1 MSTRDPMDCATVDE
15 LAAPYAL
22 GAVDPPDDRAVSE
35 HLATCGRSHAEIR
48 DLMNQAAVL
57 PAALEPVAPSGALR
71 ERLMASVANTPQE
84 HRPAPMP
91 VREAVVA
98 REQRR
103 PWWQL
108 APLPSALA
116 AVGLAA
122 AVGLGA
128 WGVTLSNAVADRDAA
143 LRAVA
148 AADSIHAASGP
159 AGSGWVIESGGQ
171 AMFMASDLQALS
183 GDELYELWL
192 IDADGTAVAAGVLT
206 DTDGLALVTLERPLE
221 GATTFAVTVEA
232 ERVDAPTSEPV
243 MVGAL
248 DA

>member
-1 MSTRDPMDCATVDE
+1 MSTRESMDCVAVDE

-22 GAVDPPDDRAVSE
+22 GAVDPADDRAVSE
-35 HLATCGRSHAEIR
+35 HLATCGRPHAEVRELI
-48 DLMNQAAVL
+48 DQAALL
-57 PAALEPVAPSGALR
+57 PDALEPVAPSAALR
-71 ERLMASVANTPQE
+71 SRLMASVAQKPQE
-84 HRPAPMP
+84 HRPAPMA
-91 VREAVVA
+91 VRQPVVA
-98 REQRR
+98 PEARR

-128 WGVTLSNAVADRDAA
+128 WGVTLSNQVADRDAA

-148 AADSIHAASGP
+148 AADAIHAASGP
-159 AGSGWVIESGGQ
+159 AGSGWVIESGDQ
-171 AMFMASDLQALS
+171 AMFMASDLEALS

-206 DTDGLALVTLERPLE
+206 DTDGLALVTLELPLE
-221 GATTFAVTVEA
+221 DATTFAVTVET
-232 ERVDAPTSEPV
+232 ERVEQSVNEPV